1 MKHALLLA
9 GAATLLMAGSALADP
24 LADAKAGLAAL
35 NSGDN
40 PAAVRLL
47 TSALASGRLTLTDR
61 ELAYVK
67 RAQAYLAMEE
77 GAKALADSSHAL
89 DLDPKD
95 AEASATRDRAEAVL
109 ARPKVDAQAAAAAT
123 TADATPPAGK
133 SMGEYDAAVQK
144 YEAEKKAA
152 ADTYA
157 QELAAHDAAVKTTEA
172 RHEAELAAWK
182 ANVQA
187 CETNAP
193 TCVRTDAAKTVAAA
207 KPAAPTPQKVA
218 ATPPKKPAVEVAAAA
233 PAPKKPAPAK
243 PKAAP
248 TPIERPAIY

>member
-109 ARPKVDAQAAAAAT
+109 ARPKVDAQAAAT

-207 KPAAPTPQKVA
+207 KPAAPAPQKVA

-233 PAPKKPAPAK
+233 PEPKKPAPAK
-243 PKAAP
+243 PKPA
-248 TPIERPAIY
+248 PIERPAIY